1 MTAAFG
7 ALKGNIIQKY
17 QKLASQDVIQAVQT
31 ASRRTGA
38 DFAFLMQKAS
48 AESSFNPT
56 AKAKTSSA
64 TGLYQFIESTWLN
77 MVKKHGPKFGLEDYA
92 NKIEMKN
99 GKAVCTSDCDRKDI
113 LALRNDPEIAA
124 LMAGAFTAENQTHLQ
139 KNVKGDIGATEL
151 YFAHFMGAGGAA
163 KFLNSRNVNGEAIAA
178 EIFPA
183 AAKANKNVFY
193 DKATGEARTLNE
205 VYAFFDKKFGGSGT
219 PAKSGTQ
226 VAQASAATASGAA
239 DAKAAD
245 TKPAAV
251 KTAPARNSIPAEVLA
266 RLPMFDDAN
275 DKDDI
280 IWNDDPRFYP
290 QSGFANHSNPF
301 GFQKVSPVSILMLAE
316 IQQGTIGLIPD
327 NSKPRYNS

>member
-7 ALKGNIIQKY
+7 AAKGNIIQKY
-17 QKLASQDVIQAVQT
+17 QKLASQDVIQAVQS
-31 ASRRTGA
+31 ASRKTGA

-77 MVKKHGPKFGLEDYA
+77 MVKKHGDKFGLGDYA

-99 GKAVCTSDCDRKDI
+99 GKAVCASACDRKDI
-113 LALRNDPEIAA
+113 LALRNDPEVAA
-124 LMAGAFTAENQTHLQ
+124 LMAGAFTAENKAHLQ
-139 KNVKGDIGATEL
+139 KNTKGDVGATEL
-151 YFAHFMGAGGAA
+151 YFAHFMGAGGAS
-163 KFLNSRNVNGEAIAA
+163 KFLNSRAANGDALAA
-178 EIFPA
+178 DIFPA
-183 AAKANKNVFY
+183 AAKANKNVFF

-219 PAKSGTQ
+219 APKAETQ
-226 VAQASAATASGAA
+226 IAEAAA
-239 DAKAAD
+239 
-245 TKPAAV
+245 KPAAA
-251 KTAPARNSIPAEVLA
+251 KTPATPARGSIPAVVLA
-266 RLPMFDDAN
+266 KLPMFDDAN
-275 DKDDI
+275 EKDDI

-290 QSGFANHSNPF
+290 QSGFATRSNPF

-316 IQQGTIGLIPD
+316 IQQSLIPD
-327 NSKPRYNS
+327 NSKPRYNA

>member
-7 ALKGNIIQKY
+7 AAKGNIIQKY
-17 QKLASQDVIQAVQT
+17 QKLASQDVIKAVQS
-31 ASRRTGA
+31 ASRKTGA

-77 MVKKHGPKFGLEDYA
+77 MVKKHGDKFGLGDYA

-99 GKAVCTSDCDRKDI
+99 GKAVCQSDCDRKDI

-124 LMAGAFTAENQTHLQ
+124 LMAGAFTAENKAHLQ
-139 KNVKGDIGATEL
+139 KNTKGDIGATEL
-151 YFAHFMGAGGAA
+151 YFAHFMGAGGAS
-163 KFLNSRNVNGEAIAA
+163 KFLNSRAVNGDAIAA
-178 EIFPA
+178 DIFPA

-193 DKATGEARTLNE
+193 DKASGEARTLNE
-205 VYAFFDKKFGGSGT
+205 VYAFFDKKFGGSGAA
-219 PAKSGTQ
+219 AKPETQ
-226 VAQASAATASGAA
+226 VAEAAA
-239 DAKAAD
+239 
-245 TKPAAV
+245 KPAAP
-251 KTAPARNSIPAEVLA
+251 KAAATPARGSIPAAILA
-266 RLPMFDDAN
+266 QLPMFDDEN
-275 DKDDI
+275 EKDDI

-290 QSGFANHSNPF
+290 QSGFTARSNPF

-316 IQQGTIGLIPD
+316 IQQSLIPD
-327 NSKPRYNS
+327 NRKPRYNT